1 MGEEVSLSKPRK
13 IFIAATRQNDG
24 KTTVSLGLIRAFKK
38 RLKNIGFIKPVGQRY
53 IIENGY
59 KADEDSVLIEK
70 VCGTNSHL
78 KDMSPIA
85 IEKGF
90 TEQYIRQGN
99 NEKLTKDILASF
111 KRVSKQKE
119 LVVIEG
125 TGHAGVGSVFDL
137 SNANV
142 AKLLDT
148 KVILVTAGG
157 IGKPIDEIVLN
168 MALFEKEGV
177 DVIGVIVNK
186 VLPSKY
192 NKIKEVVK
200 MGLKKRRIDV
210 LGVIPYTRSL
220 SMPLIQNILEETDI
234 KLISK
239 KTGMRNKVQ
248 KILVGAMKPHEALS
262 YIENGSLLI
271 TPGDREDIL
280 MTLFSAHLFKKP
292 RKSVSLAG
300 LILTGGI
307 VPDEK
312 IMTLI
317 EKAKIPVMLSQKHTY
332 AIAAEVHDLAV
343 KIGPEDKDKTKTAEE
358 LVEKYVDIGKILE
371 LLDVQRDSH

>member
-1 MGEEVSLSKPRK
+1 MGEKVSPAKPRK

-24 KTTVSLGLIRAFKK
+24 KTTVSLGLIHVFRKYFKD
-38 RLKNIGFIKPVGQRY
+38 IGFIKPVGQRY
-53 IIENGY
+53 IVENGY

-70 VCGTNSHL
+70 VCGTSSQL

-99 NEKLTKDILASF
+99 NEKLTKDILSSF
-111 KRVSKQKE
+111 ERVSKQKE

-137 SNANV
+137 SNARV
-142 AKLLDT
+142 AKLLNT

-157 IGKPIDEIVLN
+157 IGRPIDEIVLN
-168 MALFEKEGV
+168 MALFKKEGV
-177 DVIGVIVNK
+177 DVIRVIVNK

-192 NKIKEVVK
+192 DKIKEIVNI
-200 MGLKKRRIDV
+200 GLKKRGIDV
-210 LGVIPYTRSL
+210 LGVIPYTQSL
-220 SMPLIQNILEETDI
+220 SMPFIHNILNETDI

-248 KILVGAMKPHEALS
+248 KILVGAMKPHDALN

-271 TPGDREDIL
+271 TPGDREDLL
-280 MTLFSAHLFKKP
+280 MTLLSAHLLKKP
-292 RKSVSLAG
+292 KKSISLAG
-300 LILTGGI
+300 IILTGGI
-307 VPDEK
+307 VPDKK

-317 EKAKIPVMLSQKHTY
+317 ENAKIPVMMSQKHTY
-332 AIAAEVHDLAV
+332 ATAAEVHDLAV

-358 LVEKYVDIGKILE
+358 LVEKYVDIDKILK
-371 LLDVQRDSH
+371 LLDA

>member
-1 MGEEVSLSKPRK
+1 MGEKVSPAKPRK

-24 KTTVSLGLIRAFKK
+24 KTTVSLGLIHVFRKYFKD
-38 RLKNIGFIKPVGQRY
+38 IGFIKPVGQRY
-53 IIENGY
+53 IVENGY

-70 VCGTNSHL
+70 VCGTSSQL

-99 NEKLTKDILASF
+99 NEKLTKDILSSF
-111 KRVSKQKE
+111 ERVSKQKE

-137 SNANV
+137 SNARV
-142 AKLLDT
+142 AKLLNT

-157 IGKPIDEIVLN
+157 IGRPIDEIVLN
-168 MALFEKEGV
+168 MALFKKEGV

-192 NKIKEVVK
+192 DKIKEIVNI
-200 MGLKKRRIDV
+200 GLKKRGIDV
-210 LGVIPYTRSL
+210 LGVIPYTQSL
-220 SMPLIQNILEETDI
+220 SMPFIHNILNETDI

-248 KILVGAMKPHEALS
+248 KILVGAMKPHDALN

-271 TPGDREDIL
+271 TPGDREDLL
-280 MTLFSAHLFKKP
+280 MTLLSAHLLKKP
-292 RKSVSLAG
+292 KKSISLAG
-300 LILTGGI
+300 IILTGGI
-307 VPDEK
+307 VPDKK

-317 EKAKIPVMLSQKHTY
+317 ENAKIPVMMSQKHTY
-332 AIAAEVHDLAV
+332 ATAAEVHDLAV

-358 LVEKYVDIGKILE
+358 LVEKYVDIDKILK
-371 LLDVQRDSH
+371 LLDA